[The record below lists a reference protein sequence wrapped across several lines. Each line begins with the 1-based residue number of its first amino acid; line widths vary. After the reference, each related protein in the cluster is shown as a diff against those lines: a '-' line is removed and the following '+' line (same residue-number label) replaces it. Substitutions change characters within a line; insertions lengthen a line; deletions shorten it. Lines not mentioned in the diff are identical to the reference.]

1 MPKFLDRITAQEFS
15 SAASAAIDASVD
27 GDTNA
32 RIQIDAGGKVTWGS
46 GAAAGDVNLYRD
58 AADALKTDDTLE
70 AASGLITSTS
80 AGAPTATIAD
90 GALAVDTTNDAFYF
104 RSGSSWNQV
113 TGGGGS
119 ITTSDTAPVSPDDG
133 DLWYE
138 TDTGRTLVYYADGTS
153 SQWVEVG
160 ASASVTNNAITTSDA
175 APSSPS
181 VGDIWF
187 ESDTG
192 DLFTYYDGVWVE
204 VGQATDTANLGLS
217 DADGDTLIQVEESAD
232 EDTIR
237 FDTAGTERMVI
248 KPDGKVGIGTA
259 TPLEQVEIAG
269 VNDRTALRLS
279 GAGGS
284 GSVTGKV
291 YLGMHQWAS
300 GANPSVRIGAEE
312 ITVSNYDADLV
323 FQTRDS
329 GSDVLPTTRMTIDH
343 TGKVGIGTTTPANT
357 LHVKKD
363 VDDFVV
369 KIENDG
375 DSTSS
380 DGLWLDTR
388 WNTATNTVLKVTS
401 NSGTSDFFYIKGDG
415 KVGIGTATPSSTLHI
430 SDATDRTPDAN
441 GDGHVRVNGDGYSGF
456 ISLDASSMWVGHNS
470 TSRNLVFA
478 TDETERMTIAADG
491 KVGVGT
497 TSPAAKLHVAGGDI
511 FSEGGNIQTG
521 QGSFTQQP
529 WADATIALGHFG
541 SVGTQGSHRTSLAW
555 NWDRGPDSAYYSLG
569 ANGYTSAA
577 AIELGNDGI
586 LFRMDSSYGAT
597 APPTKRF
604 QIQSDGVLNIS
615 SGSYI
620 SGYLYGTATSAGA
633 GWTVVGSS
641 GVGIGFMGS
650 PGNDDMHIWS
660 TATSGYMYFKVGND
674 YRCYSTSVGGWYPYV
689 DNSYNLGYS
698 SKRWNDVW
706 ATNGTIQTSDVNL
719 KKDIV
724 DTSLGLAFVNA
735 LRPVEY
741 KWIDGSRKHQGFIA
755 QEVEVVLDAQDTA
768 ADQAMWGLNT
778 IRDGLTHTEPIE
790 DEDGIPQKVEVPTIP
805 TQSLRYNEFIA
816 PLVKAVQELSARIE
830 TLEAP

>member
-1 MPKFLDRITAQEFS
+1 VAQKFKSGISLEELA
-15 SAASAAIDASVD
+15 SAASAAVGVSVD

-46 GAAAGDVNLYRD
+46 GAATGDVNLYRD

-70 AASGLITSTS
+70 AAAGLITSTS

-119 ITTSDTAPVSPDDG
+119 ITTSDTAPISPSDG

-248 KPDGKVGIGTA
+248 KSDGKVGIGTA
-259 TPLEQVEIAG
+259 SPLEQVEIAG

-284 GSVTGKV
+284 SLVTGKV

-312 ITVSNYDADLV
+312 ISVSNHDANLV
-323 FQTRDS
+323 FQTRSS

-343 TGKVGIGTTTPANT
+343 T
-357 LHVKKD
+357 
-363 VDDFVV
+363 
-369 KIENDG
+369 
-375 DSTSS
+375 
-380 DGLWLDTR
+380 
-388 WNTATNTVLKVTS
+388 
-401 NSGTSDFFYIKGDG
+401 G

-615 SGSYI
+615 SGSHI
-620 SGYLYGTATSAGA
+620 SGYLYGAATSAGA
-633 GWTVVGSS
+633 GWTVVDSS

-650 PGNDDMHIWS
+650 PNNDDMHYQS
-660 TATSGYMYFKVGND
+660 THSSGYFYLMVGSA
-674 YRCYSTSVGGWYPYV
+674 YRCYSTNSGGWIPYV
-689 DNSYNLGYS
+689 DNTYDLGYS
-698 SKRWNDVW
+698 SKRWDDVW
-706 ATNGTIQTSDVNL
+706 ATNGTIQTSDVNF
-719 KKDIV
+719 KKDIA
-724 DTSLGLAFVNA
+724 DTTLGLDFINA

-741 KWIDGSRKHQGFIA
+741 KWLEGSRKHQGFIA
-755 QEVEVVLDAQDTA
+755 QEVETVLDTQDIA
-768 ADQAMWGLNT
+768 ADQAMWGINVFK
-778 IRDGLTHTEPIE
+778 DGETHIEPIE
-790 DEDGIPQKVEVPTIP
+790 DENGIPQKVEVPTIP
-805 TQSLRYNEFIA
+805 KQSLRYNEFIG

-830 TLEAP
+830 TLETA